1 LTWPLLAVIALGAA
15 LAAPFALAEDL
26 IDAGRRIYLEGVLPS
41 GKALT
46 GRRFG
51 DTVVAGR
58 EAACVNCHRRS
69 GMGSVEGD
77 ILIEPITGNYLF
89 MAPDKTMLATM
100 DPRRGKS
107 FNQAHVPYD
116 DKTLARAVRDGATV
130 GGRSMHGMM
139 PRYSLDAASQAAL
152 IAYLRQLSVKWSPGV
167 DDDTI
172 RFATIITPGVD
183 AARRQVMIDMLRIA
197 FTQKNASTAGGHQT
211 SGRRHMVSAA
221 EMVLGTPRKWLLDVW
236 ELQGAPETWPQQLEE
251 FYRRAP
257 VFAVVSGLAGTTW
270 APVEQFCESREIPCW
285 FPSIDL
291 PPAGASTYTLHFSRG
306 VLLEADVLAQYLK
319 AMPDKRPARLVQ
331 IYRDDPVGHA
341 AAQAIGDRLAG
352 SGIEVVDR
360 PLAAG
365 DANANPITRELTAA
379 KPGDAMMLWLQG
391 EDIAHLAQL
400 PAPGVATY
408 FSAQLAGGEHGMPVA
423 WKPNAH
429 LLYPYELPQKRVM
442 NLNYFHSWLR
452 ARHLPLVNEL
462 MQSEVYFAVAFLSD
476 TLAEMLDNLYRPY
489 LLERAEN
496 MIGKREGSKAEEETR
511 DRQALRRQALQ
522 AIKVSQ
528 PGTPEPEMLGVRQST
543 TVFPHLALG
552 PGQRFA
558 SKGAYIVRYADAHS
572 DTIVA
577 ETGWIVP

>member
-1 LTWPLLAVIALGAA
+1 MAIGAA
-15 LAAPFALAEDL
+15 LAAPAALAEDL
-26 IDAGRRIYLEGVLPS
+26 VDAGRRIYLEGILPS
-41 GKALT
+41 GKTLT
-46 GRRFG
+46 GWRFG
-51 DTVVAGR
+51 DTEVAGR

-89 MAPDKTMLATM
+89 ATPDKTMLATM

-116 DKTLARAVRDGATV
+116 ARTLARTLRDGATV

-139 PRYSLDAASQAAL
+139 PRYSLDAASQVAL
-152 IAYLRQLSVKWSPGV
+152 IAYLRQLSVNWSPGV

-183 AARRQVMIDMLRIA
+183 AARRQVLIDMLRIA
-197 FTQKNASTAGGHQT
+197 FTQKNASTVGGRQT

-221 EMVLGTPRKWLLDVW
+221 EMVLGTERKWLLDVW
-236 ELQGAPETWPQQLEE
+236 ELQGAPETWQQQLEG

-257 VFAVVSGLAGTTW
+257 VFAVVSGLASATW
-270 APVEQFCESREIPCW
+270 APVQQFCETKELPCW
-285 FPSIDL
+285 FPTVDL
-291 PPAGASTYTLHFSRG
+291 PASGANIYTLHFSRG
-306 VLLEADVLAQYLK
+306 VLLEADVLAHYLK
-319 AMPDKRPARLVQ
+319 STLEKRPSRLLQ
-331 IYRDDPVGHA
+331 IYRDDMVGRA
-341 AAQAIGDRLAG
+341 AAQAMGQGLAG
-352 SGIEVVDR
+352 SGIEVVAR
-360 PLAAG
+360 PLAVG
-365 DANANPITRELTAA
+365 DASANPIARELTMV
-379 KPGDAMMLWLQG
+379 KSGDAVMLWLRG
-391 EDIAHLAQL
+391 EDVARLAEV
-400 PAPGVATY
+400 PATAVPTY

-423 WKPNAH
+423 WKQNAH
-429 LLYPYELPQKRVM
+429 LVYPYELPQKRAT
-442 NLNYFHSWLR
+442 NLGYFHSWLR
-452 ARHLPLVNEL
+452 SRHLPLVDEL

-511 DRQALRRQALQ
+511 DRQALRRQAVQ
-522 AIKVSQ
+522 ALRVSQ
-528 PGTPEPEMLGVRQST
+528 PGAPEQEMIGVRQST
-543 TVFPHLALG
+543 TVFPRLALG

-558 SKGAYIVRYADAHS
+558 SKGAYIVRFADTHS

-577 ETGWIVP
+577 ESGWIVP